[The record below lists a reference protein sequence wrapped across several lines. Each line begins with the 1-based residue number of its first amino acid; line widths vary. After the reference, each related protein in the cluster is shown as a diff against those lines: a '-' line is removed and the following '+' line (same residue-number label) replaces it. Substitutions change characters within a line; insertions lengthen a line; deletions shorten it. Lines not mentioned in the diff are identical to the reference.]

1 MKKITLLLVLFLS
14 VSFSY
19 SQTTAEEY
27 NYVTKG
33 YAETVVK
40 GLDFKKGY
48 SLNEIYHY
56 TDTKYDFL
64 FQSLTNDKTKKT
76 SCIMVVAHSFL
87 WGNKYYLCMPISNPV
102 LEARYKEQLL
112 LWDASILS
120 AYSLALS
127 QILTYSL
134 ASVE

>member
-1 MKKITLLLVLFLS
+1 MKKITLLLLLAF
-14 VSFSY
+14 SFSY
-19 SQTTAEEY
+19 SQTTLEEY

-33 YAETVVK
+33 YAETISK

-48 SLNEIYHY
+48 SLSEIYHY
-56 TDTKYDFL
+56 TDANYDFL

-76 SCIMVVAHSFL
+76 SCIMVIAHSRV
-87 WGNKYYLCMPISNPV
+87 WGNKYYLCMPIGNGD
-102 LEARYKEQLL
+102 LEKRYKEQLS
-112 LWDASILS
+112 LWDAPILS

-127 QILTYSL
+127 QILTYSV

>member
-1 MKKITLLLVLFLS
+1 MKKITLLLLLGF
-14 VSFSY
+14 SFSY
-19 SQTTAEEY
+19 SQTTVEEY

-33 YAETVVK
+33 YAETITK
-40 GLDFKKGY
+40 GLDLKKGY
-48 SLNEIYHY
+48 TINEVYHY
-56 TDTKYDFL
+56 TDSNYDFL

-76 SCIMVVAHSFL
+76 SCIMVIAHSL
-87 WGNKYYLCMPISNPV
+87 VWGNKYYLCMPISNSD
-102 LEARYKEQLL
+102 LDKKYKEQLS